1 MGRLIRHH
9 VSTEMAAVFF
19 ITDAAQSIVLR
30 TRS

>member
-9 VSTEMAAVFF
+9 VSTEMAAVF